1 MGINQA
7 FLGELD
13 HEAATTRKMLE
24 RVPMDKLAWKPHD
37 KSMSMGQ
44 LATHVAQLPGFAP
57 FVMTTPEFDLAA
69 PGRNNTP
76 AEFKT
81 NKELVEFFDG
91 NVKQMRDALT
101 AATDEALRETWSL
114 RKGEQVIFTLPRAG
128 VMRSMILSHL
138 IHHRGQLS
146 VYLRLNSVPVPS
158 IYGPSADEQG

>member
-13 HEAATTRKMLE
+13 HEAATTRRMLE
-24 RVPMDKLAWKPHD
+24 RVPMDKLTWKPHD

-44 LATHVAQLPGFAP
+44 LAVHVAQLPGFAP
-57 FVMTTPEFDLAA
+57 FTMTTPEFDLGA
-69 PGRNNTP
+69 PGRDNKQP
-76 AEFKT
+76 EFKT
-81 NKELVEFFDG
+81 NKELLDFFDG
-91 NVKQMRDALT
+91 NVGQMREALN
-101 AATDEALRETWSL
+101 AATDEALREPWTL

-128 VMRSMILSHL
+128 VMRSMIMSHL

-146 VYLRLNSVPVPS
+146 VYLRLNNVPVPS